1 MDFLSVFLAFFPVI
15 AIFLLLL
22 VYRVAADTAG
32 FIGWVLAAVVAWLY
46 FQTPV
51 EVVLTASAAGIV
63 ASLPIAL
70 VMAASILQITLMQE
84 TGAVAR
90 VVALMKTIAPGQQTV
105 QIMIINVGF
114 GILLTSLGAV
124 TVSILP
130 PIMIALGYSTMT
142 AILLPAIGYD
152 ALCTYALL
160 GIPAVVYAQFVG
172 RPVNEIGG
180 NFAMYMP
187 VISTCIALGMLQ
199 VTGGTALVRKGFIP
213 ACIAG
218 VTAGVIA
225 ILMAKVGLVT
235 ITGIAAGLGVIVML
249 VIYVKLTGKQL
260 QDRSLLNAGDLAAEE
275 RLSLLR
281 ATSPWI
287 LLTIFSLVL
296 NAPGL
301 PFFDLTFKQWAMP
314 VEIIPGSP
322 EKLRLLWQAYTWVV
336 ICTFL
341 ALPIM
346 RATPEQV
353 KRGLATSG
361 RRAFRPILSASVF
374 FAIAYIMNHSG
385 KGADWKLVEPTH
397 NMIYVMADASALTFG
412 KFYAAFAPYLG
423 LLGGFISGS
432 ETSSIAMLTKLH
444 LSTAERIGVGVTG
457 GMIIAAASGIGGGLA
472 SVISPA
478 KLQTAASSIDKI
490 REAQVAIRPAF
501 IISMAITA
509 VVSVMTMFF
518 VFYSA

>member
-1 MDFLSVFLAFFPVI
+1 MDVVSVLLAFFPVL
-15 AIFLLLL
+15 AIFFLLL

-32 FIGWVLAAVVAWLY
+32 YIGLAVAAAVAILY
-46 FQTPV
+46 FGTSPT
-51 EVVLTASAAGIV
+51 VVLTASAAGLV

-70 VMAASILQITLMQE
+70 VMAASIVQITLMQE

-130 PIMIALGYSTMT
+130 PIMIALGYSTFA

-160 GIPAVVYAQFVG
+160 GIPAVVFAQFVG
-172 RPVNEIGG
+172 KPVGEVGMY
-180 NFAMYMP
+180 FAQYMP

-199 VTGGTALVRKGFIP
+199 LTGGFEMVKKGFIP
-213 ACIAG
+213 ALIAG
-218 VTAGVIA
+218 VTAGVVA
-225 ILMAKVGLVT
+225 ILMAQVGLVT
-235 ITGIAAGLGVIVML
+235 ITGIAAGLAVIFAL
-249 VIYVKLTGKQL
+249 VVYVKITGKPL
-260 QDRSLLNAGDLAAEE
+260 QDRNLLNEKDLAAEQ

-287 LLTIFSLVL
+287 ILTVFSVIL
-296 NAPGL
+296 NSPSL
-301 PFFDLTFKQWAMP
+301 PFFNLTFKQWSMP
-314 VEIIPGSP
+314 LEIIPGKP
-322 EKLRLLWQAYTWVV
+322 EQIRLFWQAYFWVLV
-336 ICTFL
+336 CTFL

-346 RATPEQV
+346 KATGEQV
-353 KRGLATSG
+353 VRGLKTSAK
-361 RRAFRPILSASVF
+361 RAGRPIMSASVF
-374 FAIAYIMNHSG
+374 FAIAYVMNHSG
-385 KGADWKLVEPTH
+385 KGADWQLVDPMN
-397 NMIYVMADASALTFG
+397 NMVNVMAGASAAAFG
-412 KFYAAFAPYLG
+412 RFYAAVAPYLG

-444 LSTAERIGVGVTG
+444 LSTAEQIGASGAV
-457 GMIIAAASGIGGGLA
+457 IAAGSAIGGGLA

-478 KLQTAASSIDKI
+478 KLQNAASSIDKI
-490 REAQVAIRPAF
+490 REASVAIRPAF
-501 IISMAITA
+501 VISMLITS
-509 VVSVMTMFF
+509 VVSVLTMYFA
-518 VFYSA
+518 Y

>member
-1 MDFLSVFLAFFPVI
+1 SM
-15 AIFLLLL
+15 
-22 VYRVAADTAG
+22 
-32 FIGWVLAAVVAWLY
+32 
-46 FQTPV
+46 
-51 EVVLTASAAGIV
+51 
-63 ASLPIAL
+63 PIAL

-142 AILLPAIGYD
+142 AILLPALGYD

-172 RPVNEIGG
+172 QPVNEVGG
-180 NFAMYMP
+180 YFAMYMP

-199 VTGGTALVRKGFIP
+199 VTGGTALVKKGFVP

-235 ITGIAAGLGVIVML
+235 ITGIVAGLGVIIML
-249 VIYVKLTGKQL
+249 VLYVKLTGRQL
-260 QDRSLLNAGDLAAEE
+260 QDRSLLNEKDLAAEE
-275 RLSLLR
+275 RLSLAR
-281 ATSPWI
+281 ACSPWI
-287 LLTIFSLVL
+287 LLTVFSLIL

-301 PFFDLTFKQWAMP
+301 PFFKMTFVDWAMP
-314 VEIIPGSP
+314 LEIIPGNP

-346 RATPEQV
+346 RATREQV
-353 KRGLATSG
+353 VRGLRTSTK
-361 RRAFRPILSASVF
+361 RALRPILSAAVF
-374 FAIAYIMNHSG
+374 FAIAYLMNHSG
-385 KGADWKLVEPTH
+385 KGIDWKLADPSH
-397 NMIYVMADASALTFG
+397 NMIYVMADASAATFG
-412 KFYAAFAPYLG
+412 KFYAAFAPFLG

-444 LSTAERIGVGVTG
+444 LSTAERIGLGVSG

-501 IISMAITA
+501 VISMAITA
-509 VVSVMTMFF
+509 VVSVMTMIF
-518 VFYSA
+518 VF

>member
-1 MDFLSVFLAFFPVI
+1 MDFLSIFLAFFPVI
-15 AIFLLLL
+15 AIFFLLL

-32 FIGWVLAAVVAWLY
+32 FIGWGLAALVAWLY

-51 EVVLTASAAGIV
+51 EVVLTASLAGLV

-70 VMAASILQITLMQE
+70 VMAASIMQITLMQE

-142 AILLPAIGYD
+142 AILLPALGYD

-180 NFAMYMP
+180 YFAMYMP

-199 VTGGTALVRKGFIP
+199 ITGGTAMVKKGFVP
-213 ACIAG
+213 AVIAG
-218 VTAGVIA
+218 VTAGGIA
-225 ILMAKVGLVT
+225 MLMADVGLVT
-235 ITGIAAGLGVIVML
+235 ITGIAAGLGVIVVL
-249 VIYVKLTGKQL
+249 VLYVKLTGKQL
-260 QDRSLLNAGDLAAEE
+260 QDRGLLNEKDLAAEKH
-275 RLSLLR
+275 LSLLR

-287 LLTIFSLVL
+287 LLTVFSLIL

-301 PFFDLTFKQWAMP
+301 PFFNLTFKVWAMP
-314 VEIIPGSP
+314 LEIIPGNP
-322 EKLRLLWQAYTWVV
+322 EKIRLLWQAYFWVV
-336 ICTFL
+336 VCTFL

-346 RATPEQV
+346 RATGEQV
-353 KRGLATSG
+353 KRGLQTSAK
-361 RRAFRPILSASVF
+361 RAFRPILSASVF
-374 FAIAYIMNHSG
+374 FAIAYLMNHSG
-385 KGADWKLVEPTH
+385 KGVDWKLAVPTN
-397 NMIYVMADASALTFG
+397 NMIYVMADASAATFG

-444 LSTAERIGVGVTG
+444 LSTAEKIGASGLV
-457 GMIIAAASGIGGGLA
+457 IAAASGIGGGLA

-478 KLQTAASSIDKI
+478 KLQNAASSIDKI
-490 REAQVAIRPAF
+490 REASVAIRPAF
-501 IISMAITA
+501 VISMLITG
-509 VVSVMTMFF
+509 VVSVMTMYFA
-518 VFYSA
+518 Y

>member
-1 MDFLSVFLAFFPVI
+1 MDFLSIFLAFFPVI
-15 AIFLLLL
+15 AIFFLLL

-32 FIGWVLAAVVAWLY
+32 FIGWGLAALVAWLY

-51 EVVLTASAAGIV
+51 EVVLTASLAGLV

-70 VMAASILQITLMQE
+70 VMAASIMQITLMQE

-142 AILLPAIGYD
+142 AILLPALGYD

-180 NFAMYMP
+180 YFAMYMP

-199 VTGGTALVRKGFIP
+199 ITGGTAMVKKGFVP
-213 ACIAG
+213 AVIAG
-218 VTAGVIA
+218 VTAGGIA
-225 ILMAKVGLVT
+225 ILMAGVGLVT
-235 ITGIAAGLGVIVML
+235 ITGIAAGLGVIVVL
-249 VIYVKLTGKQL
+249 VLYVKLTGKQL
-260 QDRSLLNAGDLAAEE
+260 QDRGLLNEKDLAAEQ
-275 RLSLLR
+275 RLSLAR

-287 LLTIFSLVL
+287 LLTVFSLIL

-301 PFFDLTFKQWAMP
+301 PFFNLTFKVWAMP
-314 VEIIPGSP
+314 LEIIPGNP
-322 EKLRLLWQAYTWVV
+322 EKIRLLWQAYFWVV
-336 ICTFL
+336 VCTFL

-346 RATPEQV
+346 RATGEQV
-353 KRGLATSG
+353 KRGLQTSAK
-361 RRAFRPILSASVF
+361 RAFRPILSASVF
-374 FAIAYIMNHSG
+374 FAIAYLMNHSG
-385 KGADWKLVEPTH
+385 KGVDWKLAVPTN
-397 NMIYVMADASALTFG
+397 NMIYVMADASAATFG

-444 LSTAERIGVGVTG
+444 LSTAEKIGASGLV
-457 GMIIAAASGIGGGLA
+457 IAAASGIGGGLA

-478 KLQTAASSIDKI
+478 KLQNAASSIDKI
-490 REAQVAIRPAF
+490 REASVAIRPAF
-501 IISMAITA
+501 VISMLITA
-509 VVSVMTMFF
+509 VVSVMTMYFA
-518 VFYSA
+518 Y

>member
-1 MDFLSVFLAFFPVI
+1 
-15 AIFLLLL
+15 
-22 VYRVAADTAG
+22 
-32 FIGWVLAAVVAWLY
+32 
-46 FQTPV
+46 
-51 EVVLTASAAGIV
+51 
-63 ASLPIAL
+63 
-70 VMAASILQITLMQE
+70 
-84 TGAVAR
+84 
-90 VVALMKTIAPGQQTV
+90 
-105 QIMIINVGF
+105 
-114 GILLTSLGAV
+114 
-124 TVSILP
+124 
-130 PIMIALGYSTMT
+130 
-142 AILLPAIGYD
+142 
-152 ALCTYALL
+152 
-160 GIPAVVYAQFVG
+160 
-172 RPVNEIGG
+172 
-180 NFAMYMP
+180 MYMP

-199 VTGGTALVRKGFIP
+199 VTGGTAMVKKGFVP
-213 ACIAG
+213 AAIAG
-218 VTAGVIA
+218 VTAGTIA

-235 ITGIAAGLGVIVML
+235 ITGIAAGLGVIVVL
-249 VIYVKLTGKQL
+249 VFYVKLTGKQL
-260 QDRSLLNAGDLAAEE
+260 QDRSLLNASDLAAEE

-301 PFFDLTFKQWAMP
+301 PFFNLTFKQWAMP
-314 VEIIPGSP
+314 LEIIPGNP

-353 KRGLATSG
+353 KRGIKTSAK
-361 RRAFRPILSASVF
+361 RSFRPILSASVF
-374 FAIAYIMNHSG
+374 FAIAYIMQHSG
-385 KGADWKLVEPTH
+385 KGVDWKLTVASN
-397 NMIYVMADASALTFG
+397 NMINVMADASAASFG
-412 KFYAAFAPYLG
+412 KFYAGFAPFLG

-444 LSTAERIGVGVTG
+444 LSTAERIGASVTG

-501 IISMAITA
+501 VISMLITA
-509 VVSVMTMFF
+509 VVSVMTMIF
-518 VFYSA
+518 VF

>member
-1 MDFLSVFLAFFPVI
+1 MDFLSIFLAFFPVI
-15 AIFLLLL
+15 AIFFLLL

-32 FIGWVLAAVVAWLY
+32 FIGWGLAALVAWLY

-51 EVVLTASAAGIV
+51 EVVLTASLAGLV

-70 VMAASILQITLMQE
+70 VMAASIMQITLMQE

-142 AILLPAIGYD
+142 AILLPALGYD

-180 NFAMYMP
+180 YFAMYMP

-199 VTGGTALVRKGFIP
+199 ITGGTAMVKKGFVP
-213 ACIAG
+213 AVIAG
-218 VTAGVIA
+218 VTAGGIA
-225 ILMAKVGLVT
+225 ILMAGVGLVT
-235 ITGIAAGLGVIVML
+235 ITGIAAGLGVIVVL
-249 VIYVKLTGKQL
+249 VLYVKLTGKQL
-260 QDRSLLNAGDLAAEE
+260 QDRGLLNEKDLAAEQ
-275 RLSLLR
+275 RLSLAR

-287 LLTIFSLVL
+287 LLTVFSLIL

-301 PFFDLTFKQWAMP
+301 PFFKLTFVDWAMP
-314 VEIIPGSP
+314 LEIIPGNP
-322 EKLRLLWQAYTWVV
+322 EKIRLLWQAYFWVV
-336 ICTFL
+336 VCTFL

-346 RATPEQV
+346 RATGEQV
-353 KRGLATSG
+353 KRGLQTSAK
-361 RRAFRPILSASVF
+361 RAFRPILSASVF
-374 FAIAYIMNHSG
+374 FAIAYLMNHSG
-385 KGADWKLVEPTH
+385 KGVDWKLAVPTN
-397 NMIYVMADASALTFG
+397 NMIYVMADASAATFG

-444 LSTAERIGVGVTG
+444 LSTAEKIGASGLV
-457 GMIIAAASGIGGGLA
+457 IAAASGIGGGLA

-478 KLQTAASSIDKI
+478 KLQNAASSIDKI
-490 REAQVAIRPAF
+490 REASVAIRPAF
-501 IISMAITA
+501 VISMLITA
-509 VVSVMTMFF
+509 VVSVMTMYFA
-518 VFYSA
+518 Y

>member
-1 MDFLSVFLAFFPVI
+1 MDILSVLLAFFPVI

-32 FIGWVLAAVVAWLY
+32 YIGWAVAAAVAVLY
-46 FQTPV
+46 FNTPV
-51 EVVLTASAAGIV
+51 EVVLTASVAGLV

-70 VMAASILQITLMQE
+70 VMAASIMQITLMQE

-130 PIMIALGYSTMT
+130 PIMIALGYSTFA

-160 GIPAVVYAQFVG
+160 GIPAVVYAQFIG
-172 RPVNEIGG
+172 KPVNEVGMY
-180 NFAMYMP
+180 FAQYMP

-199 VTGGTALVRKGFIP
+199 LTGGTAMVRKGLVP
-213 ACIAG
+213 ALIAG
-218 VTAGVIA
+218 LTAGGIA
-225 ILMAKVGLVT
+225 ILMAKAGLVT
-235 ITGIAAGLGVIVML
+235 ITGIASGLGVIVAL

-260 QDRSLLNAGDLAAEE
+260 QDRNLLNDADLAAEK
-275 RLSLLR
+275 RLSLVR

-287 LLTIFSLVL
+287 ILTVFSLIL
-296 NAPGL
+296 NAPFL
-301 PFFDLTFKQWAMP
+301 PFFDLTFKQWSMP
-314 VEIIPGSP
+314 LDIIPGSP
-322 EKLRLLWQAYTWVV
+322 ERLRLFWQAYFWVV
-336 ICTFL
+336 VCTFL
-341 ALPIM
+341 ALPVM
-346 RATPEQV
+346 KATREQV
-353 KRGLATSG
+353 VRGLKTSAK
-361 RRAFRPILSASVF
+361 RAGRPIMSASVF
-374 FAIAYIMNHSG
+374 FAIAYVMNHSG
-385 KGADWKLVEPTH
+385 KGMDWKLAVPTN
-397 NMIYVMADASALTFG
+397 NMIYVMADASSMAFG
-412 KFYAAFAPYLG
+412 TFYAAVAPFLG

-444 LSTAERIGVGVTG
+444 LSTAEKIGAIGPV
-457 GMIIAAASGIGGGLA
+457 IAAGSAIGGGLA

-478 KLQTAASSIDKI
+478 KLQNAASSIDKI
-490 REAQVAIRPAF
+490 REASQAIRPAF
-501 IISMAITA
+501 
-509 VVSVMTMFF
+509 VVSMLITTVVAAMTMFWA
-518 VFYSA
+518 Y

>member
-1 MDFLSVFLAFFPVI
+1 MDIVPVLLAFFPVL
-15 AIFLLLL
+15 AIFFLLL

-32 FIGWVLAAVVAWLY
+32 YLGWVCAAGVAVFY
-46 FQTPV
+46 FNTPV
-51 EVVLTASAAGIV
+51 SVVLTATAAGLV

-70 VMAASILQITLMQE
+70 VMAASIMQISLMQE

-130 PIMIALGYSTMT
+130 PIMIALGYSTFA

-160 GIPAVVYAQFVG
+160 GIPAVVFAQFVG
-172 RPVNEIGG
+172 RPVQEVGM

-187 VISTCIALGMLQ
+187 VVSSCIALGMLQ
-199 VTGGTALVRKGFIP
+199 LTGGFAMVKKGLVPAL
-213 ACIAG
+213 IAG

-235 ITGIAAGLGVIVML
+235 ITGIAAGLGVIAAL
-249 VIYVKLTGKQL
+249 VIYVKLTGKKL
-260 QDRSLLNAGDLAAEE
+260 QDRGLLNDADLAAEK

-287 LLTIFSLVL
+287 LLTVFSLIL
-296 NAPGL
+296 NAPFL
-301 PFFDLTFKQWAMP
+301 PFFKLTFVDWAMP
-314 VEIIPGSP
+314 LEIIPGSP
-322 EKLRLLWQAYTWVV
+322 EKIRLLWQAYFWVV
-336 ICTFL
+336 VCTFL

-346 RATPEQV
+346 RATGEQV
-353 KRGLATSG
+353 RRGLRTSAK
-361 RRAFRPILSASVF
+361 RAMRPIMSASVF
-374 FAIAYIMNHSG
+374 FAIAYVMNHSG
-385 KGADWKLVEPTH
+385 KGLDWQLADPMS
-397 NMIYVMADASALTFG
+397 NMVNVMAGASATAFG
-412 KFYAAFAPYLG
+412 RFYAAVAPFLG

-444 LSTAERIGVGVTG
+444 LSTSDKIGAYGPIV
-457 GMIIAAASGIGGGLA
+457 AAGSAIGGGLA

-478 KLQTAASSIDKI
+478 KLQNAASSIDRI
-490 REAQVAIRPAF
+490 REASTAIRPAF
-501 IISMAITA
+501 
-509 VVSVMTMFF
+509 VVSMLITCVVAVMTMFWA
-518 VFYSA
+518 Y

>member
-1 MDFLSVFLAFFPVI
+1 MDIISVLLALSPVI
-15 AIFLLLL
+15 AIFFMLL
-22 VYRVAADTAG
+22 VYRMAADTAG
-32 FIGWVLAAVVAWLY
+32 YIGWILAALVAWLY

-70 VMAASILQITLMQE
+70 VMAASIMQITLMQE

-130 PIMIALGYSTMT
+130 PIMIALGYSTMA

-180 NFAMYMP
+180 YFAMYMP

-199 VTGGTALVRKGFIP
+199 ITGGSAMVRKGFVP
-213 ACIAG
+213 ALIAG
-218 VTAGVIA
+218 LTAGGIA
-225 ILMAKVGLVT
+225 ILMAKAGLVT
-235 ITGIAAGLGVIVML
+235 ITGIAAGLGVIVAL
-249 VIYVKLTGKQL
+249 VVYVKLTGNVL
-260 QDRSLLNAGDLAAEE
+260 QDRGLLNDKDLAAEQ
-275 RLSLLR
+275 RLSLAR

-287 LLTIFSLVL
+287 LLTVFSLIL

-301 PFFDLTFKQWAMP
+301 PFFNLTFKEWAMP
-314 VEIIPGSP
+314 LEIIPGSP
-322 EKLRLLWQAYTWVV
+322 EKVRLLWQAYFWVV
-336 ICTFL
+336 VCTFL

-346 RATPEQV
+346 RATGEQV
-353 KRGLATSG
+353 
-361 RRAFRPILSASVF
+361 
-374 FAIAYIMNHSG
+374 
-385 KGADWKLVEPTH
+385 
-397 NMIYVMADASALTFG
+397 
-412 KFYAAFAPYLG
+412 
-423 LLGGFISGS
+423 
-432 ETSSIAMLTKLH
+432 
-444 LSTAERIGVGVTG
+444 
-457 GMIIAAASGIGGGLA
+457 
-472 SVISPA
+472 
-478 KLQTAASSIDKI
+478 
-490 REAQVAIRPAF
+490 
-501 IISMAITA
+501 
-509 VVSVMTMFF
+509 
-518 VFYSA
+518 

>member
-1 MDFLSVFLAFFPVI
+1 MDFLPVFLAFVPVI
-15 AIFLLLL
+15 AIFFLLL

-32 FIGWVLAAVVAWLY
+32 VIGWVLAALVAWLY

-51 EVVLTASAAGIV
+51 EVVLTASLAGLV

-130 PIMIALGYSTMT
+130 PIMIALGYSTMA
-142 AILLPAIGYD
+142 AILLPALGYD

-172 RPVNEIGG
+172 QPVNEAGG

-187 VISTCIALGMLQ
+187 VISTCICLGMLQ
-199 VTGGTALVRKGFIP
+199 VTGGLAMVRRGFVP
-213 ACIAG
+213 AVIAG

-225 ILMAKVGLVT
+225 ILMAGVGLVT
-235 ITGIAAGLGVIVML
+235 ITGIAAGLGVIAAL
-249 VIYVKLTGKQL
+249 VAYVKLTGMPL
-260 QDRSLLNAGDLAAEE
+260 QDRSLLNDKDLAAEQ
-275 RLSLLR
+275 RISLLR

-287 LLTIFSLVL
+287 LLTVFSLVL
-296 NAPGL
+296 NSPGL
-301 PFFDLTFKQWAMP
+301 PFFNLTFKQWAMP
-314 VEIIPGSP
+314 LEIIPGSP
-322 EKLRLLWQAYTWVV
+322 EMIRLFWQAYFWVV
-336 ICTFL
+336 VCTLL

-346 RATPEQV
+346 RATGEQV
-353 KRGLATSG
+353 RRGFRTSAK
-361 RRAFRPILSASVF
+361 RAFRPILSASVF
-374 FAIAYIMNHSG
+374 FAIAYLMNHSG
-385 KGADWKLVEPTH
+385 KGLDWKLAVPTH
-397 NMIYVMADASALTFG
+397 NMIYVMAEASAATFG
-412 KFYAAFAPYLG
+412 KFYAAVAPYLG

-444 LSTAERIGVGVTG
+444 LSTAEKIGASGA
-457 GMIIAAASGIGGGLA
+457 IIAAGSAIGGGLA

-478 KLQTAASSIDKI
+478 KLQNAASSIDKI
-490 REAQVAIRPAF
+490 SEASVAIRPAF
-501 IISMAITA
+501 VISMIVTA
-509 VVSVMTMFF
+509 VVSVMTMYFA
-518 VFYSA
+518 Y